1 MIHTGQRPTARHIR
15 LDDSPPQTAHGLKP
29 HEYTHNRFAAFG
41 RSVAQIQLYGGGGV
55 EGGAVQT
62 TDGKGGS
69 HPPRH
74 CEGKTRSL
82 SPLGNGVDSHRRIW
96 VSSRRRGGSS
106 VWPVEGSQSV
116 WEVMLTGRGKKEC
129 CQGHGG
135 EEEIHICPLRHRWC
149 RPPRMNRSGTASSQL
164 GLVAESRK
172 GGKGGGEGGGANMQ
186 EHAGIWCGVLT
197 ISPISVNN
205 RHRHRRNVNGA
216 SSMGARRRHPASGQF
231 S

>member
-1 MIHTGQRPTARHIR
+1 MASNLTNTLTTGLRH
-15 LDDSPPQTAHGLKP
+15 LEGPWH
-29 HEYTHNRFAAFG
+29 RF
-41 RSVAQIQLYGGGGV
+41 SCMGV
-55 EGGAVQT
+55 GELRRGAVQT

-164 GLVAESRK
+164 GLVDESRK
-172 GGKGGGEGGGANMQ
+172 WGKGGGGREGGQTCRSMR
-186 EHAGIWCGVLT
+186 ESGV
-197 ISPISVNN
+197 V
-205 RHRHRRNVNGA
+205 
-216 SSMGARRRHPASGQF
+216 F
-231 S
+231 